1 MFIEKMSAR
10 LIFAI
15 LSTILEEAALAVI
28 VIMGLPR
35 VDIYIPLPGLVV
47 MMIAWAAF
55 SVFTYR
61 KGSAAL
67 SREPV
72 TGLPAMVGGSGK
84 VVSPL
89 TPEGTVKVKS
99 ELWAAKS
106 TGEDIETGEGIT
118 VVGQDGLK
126 LIVCRRDDSKKAD

>member
-1 MFIEKMSAR
+1 MDKMNAR

-15 LSTILEEAALAVI
+15 LSTTLEEAALAVI
-28 VIMGLPR
+28 VILGLPQ

-47 MMIAWAAF
+47 MMIAWGAF

-67 SREPV
+67 RRKPV
-72 TGLPAMVGGSGK
+72 TGLPAMIGGNGK

-89 TPEGTVKVKS
+89 TPEGTVRVHG

-106 TGEDIETGEGIT
+106 IDKDINAREHIT
-118 VVGQDGLK
+118 VMGQDGLK
-126 LIVCRRDDSKKAD
+126 LIVCRKGDSRKAE